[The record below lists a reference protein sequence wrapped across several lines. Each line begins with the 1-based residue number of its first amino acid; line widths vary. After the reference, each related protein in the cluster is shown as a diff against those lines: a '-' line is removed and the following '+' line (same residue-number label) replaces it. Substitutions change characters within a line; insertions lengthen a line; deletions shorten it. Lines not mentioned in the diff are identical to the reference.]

1 MSWWRDYSIIDD
13 TFEYNEKDVTTNQ
26 LTITSLA
33 RHHLLSIFTCQ
44 AINNNITVPSSTS
57 ITLDLNLKPTEVRIT
72 QLTPILVAD
81 REAIFECNTFG
92 SRPKASLFWLFDGSR
107 HNTPLNGELQTST
120 TLSITL
126 KHAHNGALL
135 TCMAE
140 NAKIANSGLSDQLK
154 LDVQYIPELSMQLGT
169 PTISLQSLQEGN
181 DIYFDC
187 HIDAN
192 PRPNAPILWR
202 FNGNVLHPQQGNFI
216 SFLLNLI
223 FTRFKYLLIVVR

>member
-1 MSWWRDYSIIDD
+1 M
-13 TFEYNEKDVTTNQ
+13 
-26 LTITSLA
+26 
-33 RHHLLSIFTCQ
+33 
-44 AINNNITVPSSTS
+44 
-57 ITLDLNLKPTEVRIT
+57 
-72 QLTPILVAD
+72 AD

-92 SRPKASLFWLFDGSR
+92 SRPKANLFWHFDGSR

-120 TLSITL
+120 TLTLTL
-126 KHAHNGALL
+126 KYAHNGALL

-140 NAKIANSGLSDQLK
+140 NSKISNSGLSDELK
-154 LDVQYIPELSMQLGT
+154 LDVQYIPQLSLQLGT

-202 FNGNVLHPQQGNFI
+202 FNGHVLHPQQGKFTEKE
-216 SFLLNLI
+216 NLI
-223 FTRFKYLLIVVR
+223 SLLKQLKLKLIFVFVF